1 MRFFCASVFA
11 FLLLASPLAVRAN
24 DHGGGASGPA
34 PMAFTLNLSDTESSS
49 GRYLQFEMLLEGAS
63 PAVDA
68 TLASVRPKVQNEIIM
83 LLSGS
88 TADKLR
94 TLVGKQD
101 LAKRIKTAINKLINE
116 DGKTGVKEVLFTNFV
131 IQ

>member
-1 MRFFCASVFA
+1 MRFCCASVFS
-11 FLLLASPLAVRAN
+11 FLLLALPLAAQAS

-34 PMAFTLNLSDTESSS
+34 PMAFTLTLSDTESST

-63 PAVDA
+63 PVVDA

-83 LLSGS
+83 LLSGA

-101 LAKRIKTAINKLINE
+101 LAKRIRTAVNKLINE